1 MVIQTTL
8 KLTEPCL
15 GNGEV
20 SVPIVLTG
28 TLVHATLKPGDLN
41 LPIETRIYKDIS
53 GVLTK
58 ELVRIKSRI
67 TIYRVSILNICS
79 HDSELSIQF

>member
-1 MVIQTTL
+1 MVIPTTL
-8 KLTEPCL
+8 KLTDLCL

-28 TLVHATLKPGDLN
+28 TLVHATSKPGDLI

-53 GVLTK
+53 GVFTK

-67 TIYRVSILNICS
+67 TICLRSILNICYY
-79 HDSELSIQF
+79 DSERSIQF

>member
-1 MVIQTTL
+1 MVIPTTL
-8 KLTEPCL
+8 KLTDPCL

-28 TLVHATLKPGDLN
+28 TLLHATFKPGDLS
-41 LPIETRIYKDIS
+41 LSIETRINKDIS

-67 TIYRVSILNICS
+67 TIYLGSILNICYC
-79 HDSELSIQF
+79 DNERSI